1 MADNIKTKQFLDFQG
16 LGFYDSQLKR
26 YFAVNNKAGVVGY
39 ADKAGKLAQ
48 ARKIELIGGVTGD
61 GTFDGSNNV
70 TINTTLHIS
79 GELNADISGNART
92 ASAFNAVKPINI
104 TGDVTG
110 YGTGGVS
117 SDGWTVPVTL
127 ADAAVSNVK
136 LAGGISN
143 DKLVNSSVT
152 LGSTQVALGQ
162 TKTDLSG
169 LNSVT
174 ATHFVGTLTGPAT
187 LAYKAVQDNDG
198 NDIVNTYATKA
209 ELNAAQSAFN
219 FKGSVP
225 TYQDLPVNPSNGDIY
240 TVEDDGKTYIWSS
253 TDQTWSVFGSS
264 YGPATANDLGL
275 VKIGSNI
282 TNSSGTISISRTNV
296 DEALGYEAVRGIK
309 VNNVVQVPAADR
321 YVNIQLPNDYITQQD
336 ILDAFTAQNI
346 TTGLG
351 YSPLEN
357 VSVNG
362 VDLTKV
368 NNRVNVDLSSY
379 ATQAWT
385 QDHIDAAMSSLY
397 TFKGSLST
405 YGDLLSVQN
414 PATGDTYNIITGND
428 PDTGNPNWPAFVSGT
443 NFSWDGDEWD
453 SLGGSIDL
461 SDYYRKS
468 EVDTIAA
475 SKAALIHTHNSLYYT
490 KSEVD
495 SLLSDMRT
503 WVLQQIAAAN
513 SDAEDS
519 GLTNDVRTYNSA
531 AAFPIPGVLDVMYV
545 DSSTGSTYT
554 WVPDNSL
561 DGGYYLE
568 LNRTATSSEIG
579 DLFD

>member
-1 MADNIKTKQFLDFQG
+1 M
-16 LGFYDSQLKR
+16 
-26 YFAVNNKAGVVGY
+26 
-39 ADKAGKLAQ
+39 
-48 ARKIELIGGVTGD
+48 
-61 GTFDGSNNV
+61 
-70 TINTTLHIS
+70 
-79 GELNADISGNART
+79 
-92 ASAFNAVKPINI
+92 
-104 TGDVTG
+104 
-110 YGTGGVS
+110 
-117 SDGWTVPVTL
+117 
-127 ADAAVSNVK
+127 
-136 LAGGISN
+136 
-143 DKLVNSSVT
+143 
-152 LGSTQVALGQ
+152 ALGQ